1 MSATAHRQLIQGFYQ
16 ALDRRDAATM
26 VACYAP
32 DATFTDPAFGTLDR
46 AAVGAMWRML
56 CGRATDLSVTAI
68 NIDADDRH
76 GRAHWT
82 ARYSYGPTQR
92 RVINEI
98 DASFVFR
105 HGLIV
110 EHVDKFS
117 LRKWARQ
124 ALGLSG
130 HVLGMTPLLSPIV
143 RKQAIASL
151 DAWRRRERGG

>member
-1 MSATAHRQLIQGFYQ
+1 MSAAAHRQLIAKFYE

-26 VACYAP
+26 AACYAP

-46 AAVGAMWRML
+46 DGVVAMWQML

-68 NIDADDRH
+68 NVDADDRR
-76 GRAHWT
+76 GSAHWT
-82 ARYSYGPTQR
+82 ARYSYGPTRR
-92 RVINEI
+92 RVVNEI

-110 EHVDKFS
+110 EHVDTFS
-117 LRKWARQ
+117 LRKWAKQ

-130 HVLGMTPLLSPIV
+130 QVLGMTPLLGPLV
-143 RKQAIASL
+143 RKQAAASL
-151 DAWRRRERGG
+151 EAWRRREHGG